1 MADERQKPL
10 ILGFLSKALDDTGLQ
25 LLGVQGREELSRP
38 FEFEL
43 LLLRHG
49 APLGLEV
56 LEELVRQP
64 AVIAFGQGE
73 RDLVHGV
80 ITSVEHLDGTRF
92 KGAAYVAKLVPQ
104 TSLLDFSKRSA
115 IYQAT
120 TVKDM
125 VTGLLSDHGL
135 GGSDVSFMVANEAKS
150 PAHDYIVQ
158 YQESDWGFISRWL
171 EHEGFFYWFEHSA
184 KGAKLMIADENSDA
198 SRIADPSNIS
208 FRERNNLA
216 TSGLHTIWD
225 FSLQQQRVPARVTL
239 VDYNH
244 RRPSE
249 LMLSSEKIDAG
260 GFGHVFQY
268 GDHYK
273 DKGVGDAR
281 AKIRAEE
288 LASVRRVVTGA
299 TDCPR
304 FRVGHVFE
312 LENHHVGEY
321 DGDYLITSMEHRAGF
336 EVPSRRRARRA
347 ADGEVPTTYE
357 ARFTAIPIG
366 VPFRPQRSTPWPRI
380 YGVINGHIEADTS
393 GDYAQ
398 IDSEGR
404 YKVKLPYD
412 VGAPKGLASS
422 RWIRMAQAYA
432 GAGYGQHFPLHK
444 GTEVLIS
451 HIDGDPDRPVIVG
464 AVPNTVTPGTVADA
478 NATQSVTQTASGMRI
493 EFEDLQ
499 Q

>member
-1 MADERQKPL
+1 MADDKNL
-10 ILGFLSKALDDTGLQ
+10 ILGFLSKALDASGLQ
-25 LLGVQGREELSRP
+25 LLGVLGREELSRP

-49 APLGLEV
+49 APLTLED
-56 LEELVRQP
+56 LEEVVRQP

-73 RDLVHGV
+73 KDLVHGI
-80 ITSVEHLDGTRF
+80 ITSIEHLDGTRYQ
-92 KGAAYVAKLVPQ
+92 GAAYVARLVPQ
-104 TSLLDFSKRSA
+104 TSLLDFSRRSA
-115 IYQAT
+115 IYQAM
-120 TVKDM
+120 TVADVVK
-125 VTGLLSDHGL
+125 GLLADHGL
-135 GGSDVSFMVANEAKS
+135 GGDDFSFMVENDAKS
-150 PAHDYIVQ
+150 PTHDYIVQ
-158 YQESDWGFISRWL
+158 YQESDWAFISRWL
-171 EHEGFFYWFEHSA
+171 EHEGFFYWFEHDK
-184 KGAKLMIADENSDA
+184 KGAKLMIADANADA

-208 FRERNNLA
+208 FRERNNLG
-216 TSGLHTIWD
+216 SGSVHTVWD
-225 FSLQQQRVPARVTL
+225 FALQQQRVPARVTL
-239 VDYNH
+239 VEYNH
-244 RRPSE
+244 RRPTE
-249 LMLSSEKIDAG
+249 LMLSTAKVDPG
-260 GFGHVFQY
+260 GFGHVFSY

-288 LASVRRVVTGA
+288 LACTRRVVSGI

-312 LENHHVGEY
+312 LENHYVGEY
-321 DGDYLITSMEHRAGF
+321 DGDYLITSIEHRAGF
-336 EVPSRRRARRA
+336 EVPSLRRARA
-347 ADGEVPTTYE
+347 HTGEEIPQHYA
-357 ARFTAIPIG
+357 ARFTAIPID
-366 VPFRPQRSTPWPRI
+366 VPFRPKRSTPWPRV

-412 VGAPKGLASS
+412 VGSQKGLSSS
-422 RWIRMAQAYA
+422 RWIRMAQSYA

-451 HIDGDPDRPVIVG
+451 HVDGDPDRPIIVG
-464 AVPNTVTPGTVADA
+464 AVPNTVTPGTVVDA